1 MCVLFRVRDRRSR
14 RRGGEKEKQKEKAKE
29 IIKDRE
35 KERTKKPT
43 KEMEKTGEEK
53 VKNKKDKG
61 KEKGKEIPVAGDR
74 KSNSE
79 VTREK
84 TLEVKEQIISA
95 LKEQDKDTINES
107 KDEERKKRS
116 QQVNVSAETTTAKEV
131 EKREDLK
138 ETAVEEKDKSKPK
151 ALGISSSRLP
161 NDEWIDP
168 WQRTTSPKRHSVSS
182 RSSRSRSSSSSSD
195 SSRSSRSH
203 SGSESR
209 STSRSASRSRSRSV
223 SPTSSRSRSRSRSGS
238 RSKSRSRSGSRSSGS
253 DRSSSTSSNSPVKE
267 VKTVHNEE
275 DEEKGGTQASNV
287 SSESESESNKSKSP
301 SPKPVQKSPTKLKG
315 SPELAP
321 RTPPVESDRNKKEKR
336 NRYEYGRA
344 DKIQKS
350 YGTSWGRRAGV
361 RSLEDPYRYNWR
373 LLGNSACDRL
383 LETLLTLKSHMFVF
397 LRWLD
402 SQEDLLLENQTE
414 LDNINIITL
423 VAMNDDKHNDVW
435 VSCFHGNS
443 TGLGMV
449 SHRVLFL

>member
-29 IIKDRE
+29 IVKERE

-74 KSNSE
+74 KSDSE

-84 TLEVKEQIISA
+84 NLEVKELTISA
-95 LKEQDKDTINES
+95 LKEQDKDTINEN
-107 KDEERKKRS
+107 KDEERKKKT

-131 EKREDLK
+131 DKREDLK
-138 ETAVEEKDKSKPK
+138 ETPVEEKDKSKPK

-253 DRSSSTSSNSPVKE
+253 ERSSSTSSNSPVKE

-321 RTPPVESDRNKKEKR
+321 RTPTVESDRNNKEKR

-344 DKIQKS
+344 DRIQKS

-361 RSLEDPYRYNWR
+361 RSLEDPYRYDWR

-383 LETLLTLKSHMFVF
+383 LRNPLY
-397 LRWLD
+397 
-402 SQEDLLLENQTE
+402 SQVTHYVT
-414 LDNINIITL
+414 I
-423 VAMNDDKHNDVW
+423 
-435 VSCFHGNS
+435 
-443 TGLGMV
+443 
-449 SHRVLFL
+449 